1 MKWRQGVISKFVFNP
16 NEPINQRELTA
27 LSIKIATRKRE
38 LEMKIRS
45 ELNELQQSSNLCL
58 DQRRKLSETVTR
70 AFVAFKQAELNEQ
83 MVDRPLR
90 KASKFIFVCC
100 AVLSIIGLMWT
111 SETPARHTSE
121 NKPTGIEARSEKS
134 AAEVQSVRPESDTS
148 EEPPAKPYEPTPND
162 ASTWESS
169 LVRHLQRYKRYPSEA
184 LSRSEEGIV
193 LLSFSIDRDGHV
205 LARRIARSSGYAD
218 LDSEVM
224 DMIMRAEPLPAFPAN
239 MSQAQLDLTI
249 PIRFSMH

>member
-1 MKWRQGVISKFVFNP
+1 MVHLKNHPQNHT
-16 NEPINQRELTA
+16 NQR
-27 LSIKIATRKRE
+27 
-38 LEMKIRS
+38 
-45 ELNELQQSSNLCL
+45 Q
-58 DQRRKLSETVTR
+58 
-70 AFVAFKQAELNEQ
+70 
-83 MVDRPLR
+83 
-90 KASKFIFVCC
+90 
-100 AVLSIIGLMWT
+100 
-111 SETPARHTSE
+111 
-121 NKPTGIEARSEKS
+121 
-134 AAEVQSVRPESDTS
+134 
-148 EEPPAKPYEPTPND
+148 ND
-162 ASTWESS
+162 ASAWESS